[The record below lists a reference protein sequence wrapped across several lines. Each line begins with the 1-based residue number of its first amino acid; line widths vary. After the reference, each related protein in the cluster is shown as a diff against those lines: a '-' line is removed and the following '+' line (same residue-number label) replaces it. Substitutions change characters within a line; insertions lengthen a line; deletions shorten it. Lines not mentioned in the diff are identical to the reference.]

1 MADKG
6 TGRIL
11 ATKVTSPIQGCDR
24 GTGSLHEDVGHLGR
38 ERTLSVG
45 QGVRER
51 AGDERK
57 SARPA
62 TIAVIEQWICFVL
75 GLVCMVFDVGDLY
88 EARTGFSFCIHC
100 MAGIAICADVAGN
113 GIRLRRIGRNA
124 DTPWEGR
131 ISDHLFDFKQL
142 EDYCDL
148 FTATGV
154 SCRRISPLAGR
165 FQSPRL
171 MAKEPP

>member
-1 MADKG
+1 MTGPMMADKG

-62 TIAVIEQWICFVL
+62 TIVVIEHWICFVL
-75 GLVCMVFDVGDLY
+75 GLVCMVFGMWGICMKPEQDALSAYIAWLGSLYVPTLRVTAVVCVGL
-88 EARTGFSFCIHC
+88 GL
-100 MAGIAICADVAGN
+100 ML
-113 GIRLRRIGRNA
+113 IRLGWA
-124 DTPWEGR
+124 
-131 ISDHLFDFKQL
+131 HL
-142 EDYCDL
+142 
-148 FTATGV
+148 
-154 SCRRISPLAGR
+154 
-165 FQSPRL
+165 
-171 MAKEPP
+171 